1 MFFSYLWLVL
11 LLIAAGWV
19 DFWCLQLALQGFLCT
34 ARCFW
39 HVGRISLLQHV
50 GFLWHVGRISCEPG
64 SLSPTPDC
72 SLTDLSQTQLRTATK
87 KGNFPPQTFFPRGS
101 CSKML
106 SRSDPMVISW
116 SLGCLLVP
124 RQGSCS
130 ENQVNKNHS
139 WMLFL
144 DSRILCENWS
154 LTCFFSSAKMVVI
167 LNLHICEETLSTNH
181 DIYQ

>member
-19 DFWCLQLALQGFLCT
+19 DFWCLQLALQGFLCA

-39 HVGRISLLQHV
+39 HVGRISLIQHV

-72 SLTDLSQTQLRTATK
+72 SLTDLSQTQLRTTTK
-87 KGNFPPQTFFPRGS
+87 KGNFPPQTFSRSS

-106 SRSDPMVISW
+106 SGSDPKVISW
-116 SLGCLLVP
+116 SLGRLLVP

-130 ENQVNKNHS
+130 EKKHS
-139 WMLFL
+139 WVLRL
-144 DSRILCENWS
+144 DSRLLCENWKKDLWP
-154 LTCFFSSAKMVVI
+154 LTCFFSSGKVCIFVRELLVRFMI
-167 LNLHICEETLSTNH
+167 
-181 DIYQ
+181 